1 MHVYIIMYLYLS
13 NVWIPFEFVL
23 FEVHWASWMYRSRV
37 LLKVGMFLTIFLQI
51 LSLPISVSSPSKSHS
66 CLADVGMFDGFHRSK
81 TVLTF
86 LHPFS
91 FLLWFFILS
100 AQICFWAPLMNFFI
114 MLIIYFSTLE
124 FLLLFS
130 CIFFLFTDSLYLLRQ
145 LIF

>member
-13 NVWIPFEFVL
+13 NVWISFEFVL

-66 CLADVGMFDGFHRSK
+66 RLADVGRFDGFHRSK

-86 LHPFS
+86 LYLFS
-91 FLLWFFILS
+91 FLFWFFILS
-100 AQICFWAPLMNFFI
+100 AQTCFWASLVNVFI
-114 MLIIYFSTLE
+114 ML
-124 FLLLFS
+124 LLFFNFRIS
-130 CIFFLFTDSLYLLRQ
+130 TSFFLYFLSLYW
-145 LIF
+145 